1 MSPARKGGC
10 LGAAAILAIS
20 IAWALATNSREG
32 ECTGPLYGSSDG
44 CQCDPFPG
52 SMIGALGIFF
62 GTPWAVLVGYRIGA
76 LAGRLE
82 RRRIAVLAAIA
93 AGIALVLA
101 AIAES
106 QMRCSTDPSLGEL
119 FARAAAVCVT
129 MALALERW
137 TRPVAVLPSA
147 RETRSRAPRPTRR

>member
-1 MSPARKGGC
+1 MSPARKGGY
-10 LGAAAILAIS
+10 LGAAAILAVS
-20 IAWALATNSREG
+20 IAWALATNGREG
-32 ECTGPLYGSSDG
+32 DCIGQLRGWPDG

-52 SMIGALGIFF
+52 GMIFAIGIFF
-62 GTPWAVLVGYRIGA
+62 GTPWAVLVGSRIGA

-82 RRRIAVLAAIA
+82 RGRIVVLAASA

-137 TRPVAVLPSA
+137 TRPVDVLPSA